1 MNPTGRAC
9 AAEAVATFGLCFI
22 GAGSIILN
30 AQTNGAVGLLGIAVA
45 HGLILSIM
53 VSVFG
58 HVSGGHVNPAVTFG
72 FMVTGKM
79 DTGTGLAYMLSQLV
93 GGTVA
98 GLLLR
103 LIFAPDVWMKVKLGT
118 PALGPGVGFG
128 AAVLLELILT
138 FFLVTAVWGTA
149 ADERHPQIGGF
160 GIGLTIAADILVGGP
175 LTGASMNPA
184 RTFGPALAGGGFDG
198 LNHLVY
204 WIGPLAG
211 GAVAA
216 LLYNGVFIK
225 KD

>member
-1 MNPTGRAC
+1 MSQTGRAC

-30 AQTNGAVGLLGIAVA
+30 AHTNGAVGLIGIAVA

-53 VSVFG
+53 VSCFG

-72 FMVTGKM
+72 FMVTGKL
-79 DTGTGLAYMLSQLV
+79 DTGTGLAYILSQLV

-103 LIFAPDVWMKVKLGT
+103 LIFSPEAWIKVNLGT
-118 PALGPGVGFG
+118 PTVAGGMGFG

-149 ADERHPQIGGF
+149 VDDRHPPIGGF

-211 GAVAA
+211 GALAA